1 MCDLT
6 DEDLLTEGLAECP
19 LAVGDHFIEI
29 MVHDGDADGL
39 PTVCQRSLGPERRR
53 PRELHTGGHE
63 I

>member
-29 MVHDGDADGL
+29 MVHDGDADVL
-39 PTVCQRSLGPERRR
+39 PTVRLSHLEQHR
-53 PRELHTGGHE
+53 
-63 I
+63 